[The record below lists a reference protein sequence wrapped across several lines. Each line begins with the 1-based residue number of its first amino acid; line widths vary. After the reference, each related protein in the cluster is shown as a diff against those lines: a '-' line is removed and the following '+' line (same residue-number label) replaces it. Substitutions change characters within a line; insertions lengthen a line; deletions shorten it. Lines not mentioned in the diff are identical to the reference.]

1 MKTKSI
7 NKGRILSLERCN
19 NYNFGNYNLNINFL
33 KDETYNQTEKT
44 SKISIIEE
52 IDWLNL
58 EKWRVANNS
67 ASLSIENGQVV
78 LHFGQINNM
87 IHYEG
92 FILYPDFSFVIRV
105 KIKSETGYLIGITNK
120 TSFQQFP
127 SGTLQGYHLVEYS
140 FPDCSWYVDGV
151 YQGKIADYVWF
162 DEKQHIFFKRVDE
175 TELIYVTEIAV
186 DTYRTLP
193 IYSENYEYS
202 DSLKNWFI
210 QEYKKEYES
219 EVSYPYQHGIEYDS
233 NGNETIKSKGVDMGG
248 LVFTVFK
255 EPLPTKHG
263 QIADGTLKAT
273 LHMDSSKY
281 WNIGLCEINK
291 ENFINKNNVSFEEVT
306 SSTIL
311 ENVMTKRYSVNR
323 TMLNQGINPG
333 VHSFEIRIWDNIGY
347 VYIDNTDTNLT
358 IDLSNITNSE
368 LYFFVYSSGQNITLL
383 DLMYSPFVQSIPIE

>member
-7 NKGRILSLERCN
+7 TNGRILALEQFN
-19 NYNFGNYNLNINFL
+19 KYNLGDYDLDIKYL
-33 KDETYNQTEKT
+33 KDEIYNDTEKT

-58 EKWRVANNS
+58 EKWRVANSS
-67 ASLSIENGQVV
+67 ASVSTENGQIV

-92 FILYPDFSFVIRV
+92 FILYPDFSFVMRV
-105 KIKSETGYLIGITNK
+105 KIKSETGYVIGITNK
-120 TSFQQFP
+120 TSYQQFP

-140 FPDCSWYVDGV
+140 FPDCYWYVDGV
-151 YQGKIADYVWF
+151 NQGKIANHVWF
-162 DEKQHIFFKRVDE
+162 DEKQHIFFKHVDE
-175 TELIYVTEIAV
+175 TETVYITDIIV
-186 DTYRTLP
+186 DTFRTLP

-202 DSLKNWFI
+202 DSLNNWFI
-210 QEYKKEYES
+210 QEYNKEYES
-219 EVSYPYQHGIEYDS
+219 DVSYPYQNGIEYDS

-255 EPLPTKHG
+255 EHLPIKYG

-273 LHMDSSKY
+273 LHLNSAKY

-291 ENFINKNNVSFEEVT
+291 DNFVNQNNVSFEEVT

-311 ENVMTKRYSVNR
+311 ENIITKRYSINR
-323 TMLNQGINPG
+323 NMINQGINPG
-333 VHSFEIRIWDNIGY
+333 VHSFEIRIWNNIGY

-358 IDLSNITNSE
+358 IDLSNINNPE

-383 DLMYSPFVQSIPIE
+383 NLMYSPFVQSIPLE